1 MPRRLAHFSDPRL
14 DAQIGELI
22 KHSNAT
28 RDAADKHAARRDNPH
43 KVTAEQVGA
52 PSIEDMQAVVD
63 AHANL
68 TAAHSAT
75 STATANRIIIRDSA
89 GRAKVAAPSAS
100 DDIARKAEVDAVSSA
115 LNTHRSSG
123 DHDGRYYTKSQLD
136 PILAAASRLVPPGVI
151 VMWSGSIANI
161 PSGWALCDGT
171 NGTPDLRDRFIVGAG
186 SSYAVGAK
194 GGAAEV
200 TLTVDQMPSH
210 RHSVA
215 AQSGSGS
222 GVTGLYYKDGTTSR
236 TVWTSYVGDGKPHE
250 NRPPYYAL
258 AFIMKL

>member
-1 MPRRLAHFSDPRL
+1 MSSNPSGWATPKKNWSSADIVSSTDLNRVEGNIDALDNGARTLDPAQAPTGNVGTLRQLLDWFANCIKAITGAANWYDSPIITLAGAKHGL
-14 DAQIGELI
+14 D
-22 KHSNAT
+22 
-28 RDAADKHAARRDNPH
+28 
-43 KVTAEQVGA
+43 
-52 PSIEDMQAVVD
+52 SIQ
-63 AHANL
+63 
-68 TAAHSAT
+68 
-75 STATANRIIIRDSA
+75 
-89 GRAKVAAPSAS
+89 
-100 DDIARKAEVDAVSSA
+100 SA
-115 LNTHRSSG
+115 LNTHKSSG

-136 PILAAASRLVPPGVI
+136 PILAAASQLVPPGVI

-171 NGTPDLRDRFIVGAG
+171 NGTPDLRNRFIVGAG

-215 AQSGSGS
+215 AQSGTGS
-222 GVTGLYYKDGTTSR
+222 GVTGLYYGDGTTSR